1 MHLSNRARLIAELRP
16 YWENS
21 IITIIPD
28 RGVQRVTLS
37 ESDMAEPERNFTR
50 CPTWHLVGHD
60 LRTNRRRPWLF
71 ACRSSNYMDPVYCR
85 GVDDFLFYHL
95 GHIMGPLLLV

>member
-16 YWENS
+16 YWESS

-37 ESDMAEPERNFTR
+37 ESDMAEPERNFNSWH
-50 CPTWHLVGHD
+50 TWLFVGLD
-60 LRTNRRRPWLF
+60 LRTNRMWIRLF
-71 ACRSSNYMDPVYCR
+71 ACRSSNNMGSVNCC

-95 GHIMGPLLLV
+95 GNIMGPALLV